1 MSDTPLPMSPEDD
14 VPCSVP
20 AQALNFDAGTG
31 LSLGQKLAWLVLA
44 LGIVGLIGGAFYKKM
59 HPPEPRLGQSQS
71 QIESPGDSVKRYT
84 GGAVRAGSDAP
95 KPEDLAVWG
104 AVKTFSLVDQSG
116 AAISAQD
123 LRGEV
128 WVANFIFTRCAGTC
142 PQMTR
147 AMADLNR
154 ELADL
159 PQVKL
164 VSFTMDPEFDTP
176 EVLSKY
182 AFTHD
187 AVSPRWK
194 FLTGGKTEMHRMTR
208 DEFQLVVKPN
218 DPSVPEE
225 PIIHSSKFIL
235 LDREGKIRGRFDGL
249 SQDGPNLESMKTLAA
264 AVRKLRAESV
274 KETKQP

>member
-1 MSDTPLPMSPEDD
+1 MSDAPLPMNPEDD
-14 VPCSVP
+14 APIP
-20 AQALNFDAGTG
+20 EANLG
-31 LSLGQKLAWLVLA
+31 LGHKLAWVVLA
-44 LGIVGLIGGAFYKKM
+44 LGIVGLIGAAFYKKM
-59 HPPEPRLGQSQS
+59 HPPEPQLGKDL
-71 QIESPGDSVKRYT
+71 IIKRHT
-84 GGAVRAGSDAP
+84 GGAVQSGSDAP

-104 AVKTFSLVDQSG
+104 EVKKFSLIDQSG
-116 AAISAQD
+116 AAIEARD

-154 ELADL
+154 ELDDQ

-164 VSFTMDPEFDTP
+164 ISFTMDPEFDTP

-194 FLTGGKTEMHRMTR
+194 FLTGDKTEVYRLTR
-208 DEFQLVVKPN
+208 DEFHLVVKPN

-235 LDREGKIRGRFDGL
+235 LDRDGKIRGRFDGL

-264 AVRKLRAESV
+264 AVRKLRAEKSPE
-274 KETKQP
+274 KSPEKSTESKQP